1 MSYLFDSYAK
11 IYNHFMRLF
20 HLDDTSVIE
29 HKLSKG
35 QYHIL
40 DVGGG
45 SGTLAADLQAAG
57 HQVTI
62 VDSSLSMLKE
72 AKKKNTNVKLIH
84 ASIQKGLPINKVD
97 VIICRDCLHHLMN
110 QEKCLKLMLNYL
122 NNNGFI
128 LIHDFNQRAF
138 RIKLLF
144 LFERCCFEK
153 IKPVKPEQ
161 LVDFSLQNKLNIVFL
176 HQGKWDYIC
185 MLKKE
190 K

>member
-11 IYNHFMRLF
+11 IYDHFMRLF

-35 QYHIL
+35 
-40 DVGGG
+40 
-45 SGTLAADLQAAG
+45 
-57 HQVTI
+57 QVTI

-161 LVDFSLQNKLNIVFL
+161 LVYFSLQNKLNIVFL

>member
-11 IYNHFMRLF
+11 IYDHFMRLF

-97 VIICRDCLHHLMN
+97 VIICRDCLHHLM
-110 QEKCLKLMLNYL
+110 M
-122 NNNGFI
+122 
-128 LIHDFNQRAF
+128 
-138 RIKLLF
+138 
-144 LFERCCFEK
+144 
-153 IKPVKPEQ
+153 
-161 LVDFSLQNKLNIVFL
+161 
-176 HQGKWDYIC
+176 
-185 MLKKE
+185 
-190 K
+190 

>member
-1 MSYLFDSYAK
+1 
-11 IYNHFMRLF
+11 
-20 HLDDTSVIE
+20 
-29 HKLSKG
+29 
-35 QYHIL
+35 
-40 DVGGG
+40 
-45 SGTLAADLQAAG
+45 
-57 HQVTI
+57 
-62 VDSSLSMLKE
+62 
-72 AKKKNTNVKLIH
+72 
-84 ASIQKGLPINKVD
+84 
-97 VIICRDCLHHLMN
+97 MN

-128 LIHDFNQRAF
+128 LIHDFNQRTF

>member
-11 IYNHFMRLF
+11 IYDHFMRLF

-62 VDSSLSMLKE
+62 RILVY
-72 AKKKNTNVKLIH
+72 
-84 ASIQKGLPINKVD
+84 Q
-97 VIICRDCLHHLMN
+97 
-110 QEKCLKLMLNYL
+110 CLKKLKRKTLM
-122 NNNGFI
+122 
-128 LIHDFNQRAF
+128 
-138 RIKLLF
+138 
-144 LFERCCFEK
+144 
-153 IKPVKPEQ
+153 
-161 LVDFSLQNKLNIVFL
+161 
-176 HQGKWDYIC
+176 
-185 MLKKE
+185 
-190 K
+190 

>member
-11 IYNHFMRLF
+11 IYDHFMRLF

-62 VDSSLSMLKE
+62 VDSSLSMLEE

-84 ASIQKGLPINKVD
+84 ASIQ
-97 VIICRDCLHHLMN
+97 
-110 QEKCLKLMLNYL
+110 KCLKLMLNYL